1 MWLLSNVLFEFTI
14 YLIVDNITKFILI
27 NTKKE
32 NRFDVF
38 LWECLF
44 LGFSICFITVYHHTT
59 FILTVFLLLH
69 IIGILHT
76 EKRLKLT
83 INRIKLFIHVFLR
96 LFQLTIN
103 CLYNF
108 ISNYTH
114 HYSSS
119 KVLIAK
125 KLPEKYLY
133 SYHLKLTNDLRLQQS
148 SLVQLLPRPGI
159 LKLHETTCSL
169 NILLQSLASLN
180 SFYSSLQR
188 NINLSRFNYDPI
200 VSTFLDLISQ
210 LRANHH
216 TTEYKHANTLVGL
229 SSFISKLSTIYPDL
243 LTKPTTPDIAELF
256 QCITDALNQSL
267 SKQKLVYSKN
277 VIGQVHNQKLT
288 TLSLDFLNRMY
299 IETEAQLHNKVTVDN
314 IDAQTSYIIQYI
326 DLTWLLH
333 HIQLGSI
340 LKHTFSGQLLHA
352 YCCNKCSHVRFCAEP
367 FQILILPVSKTTI
380 TLEQLLSQLTK
391 IEDVDSISCS
401 YCSSQTNQ
409 DLERKS
415 TVIKNGTILTKTI
428 PTLSPLVNTH
438 IQPFDQAVSSTAN
451 ISIPLST
458 HTSNLATSYK
468 SDRMKC
474 QTLIANFPSILRIQ
488 LKRLF
493 YDPVSRTTTK
503 LNTNIIIEP
512 EKILDLSHIHYTTWL
527 GLIDSS
533 MIIPARY
540 QLTGICLNSSN
551 NFHSSSMNQTNSNSK
566 QYVCLYRT
574 DNSQWFLSDNEHKTE
589 INEIDNICRTLCVTE
604 NCYLLFYERC
614 S

>member
-27 NTKKE
+27 NTK
-32 NRFDVF
+32 
-38 LWECLF
+38 
-44 LGFSICFITVYHHTT
+44 
-59 FILTVFLLLH
+59 
-69 IIGILHT
+69 
-76 EKRLKLT
+76 
-83 INRIKLFIHVFLR
+83 

-474 QTLIANFPSILRIQ
+474 QTLIANFPSILCIQ

-540 QLTGICLNSSN
+540 QQTGICLNSSN

>member
-27 NTKKE
+27 NTK
-32 NRFDVF
+32 
-38 LWECLF
+38 
-44 LGFSICFITVYHHTT
+44 
-59 FILTVFLLLH
+59 
-69 IIGILHT
+69 
-76 EKRLKLT
+76 
-83 INRIKLFIHVFLR
+83 

-333 HIQLGSI
+333 HIQLGFI

-474 QTLIANFPSILRIQ
+474 QTLIANFPSILCIQ

-540 QLTGICLNSSN
+540 QQTGICLNSSN

-589 INEIDNICRTLCVTE
+589 INEIDNICRTLYVTE

>member
-27 NTKKE
+27 NTK
-32 NRFDVF
+32 
-38 LWECLF
+38 
-44 LGFSICFITVYHHTT
+44 
-59 FILTVFLLLH
+59 
-69 IIGILHT
+69 
-76 EKRLKLT
+76 
-83 INRIKLFIHVFLR
+83 

>member
-27 NTKKE
+27 NTK
-32 NRFDVF
+32 
-38 LWECLF
+38 
-44 LGFSICFITVYHHTT
+44 
-59 FILTVFLLLH
+59 
-69 IIGILHT
+69 
-76 EKRLKLT
+76 
-83 INRIKLFIHVFLR
+83 

-474 QTLIANFPSILRIQ
+474 QTLIANFPSILCIQ

-540 QLTGICLNSSN
+540 QQTGICLNSSN

-589 INEIDNICRTLCVTE
+589 INEIDNICRTLYVTE

>member
-27 NTKKE
+27 NTK
-32 NRFDVF
+32 
-38 LWECLF
+38 
-44 LGFSICFITVYHHTT
+44 
-59 FILTVFLLLH
+59 
-69 IIGILHT
+69 
-76 EKRLKLT
+76 
-83 INRIKLFIHVFLR
+83 

-125 KLPEKYLY
+125 RLPEKYLY

-474 QTLIANFPSILRIQ
+474 QTLIANFPSILCIQ

>member
-27 NTKKE
+27 NTK
-32 NRFDVF
+32 
-38 LWECLF
+38 
-44 LGFSICFITVYHHTT
+44 
-59 FILTVFLLLH
+59 
-69 IIGILHT
+69 
-76 EKRLKLT
+76 
-83 INRIKLFIHVFLR
+83 

-256 QCITDALNQSL
+256 QCITDALNHFS
-267 SKQKLVYSKN
+267 

-474 QTLIANFPSILRIQ
+474 QTLIANFPSILCIQ

-540 QLTGICLNSSN
+540 QQTGICLNSSN